1 MARGTGTGIAE
12 LGPRI
17 RRRREMRDISLRE
30 LARRLGLSAS
40 AISQIELGKSQP
52 TVDTLLAVASE
63 LEISLDELFDLP
75 PSM

>member
-1 MARGTGTGIAE
+1 
-12 LGPRI
+12 
-17 RRRREMRDISLRE
+17 MRDISLRE